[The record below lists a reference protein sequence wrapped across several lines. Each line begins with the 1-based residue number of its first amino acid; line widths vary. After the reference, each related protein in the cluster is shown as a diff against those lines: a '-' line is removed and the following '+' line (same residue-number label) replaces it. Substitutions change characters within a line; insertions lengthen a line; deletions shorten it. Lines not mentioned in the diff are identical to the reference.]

1 MDFFANSM
9 AAQGNVQSQLQ
20 LMSKQQPQQRR
31 TKINILAISIKET
44 TTFPMEKYTH
54 RSQETGK
61 IIYNPNN
68 RLEHHI

>member
-31 TKINILAISIKET
+31 TEINILAISIKG
-44 TTFPMEKYTH
+44 TTF
-54 RSQETGK
+54 SNGK
-61 IIYNPNN
+61 KIYSPVPGN
-68 RLEHHI
+68 RKNYLQSK